1 MLKATRIKLITVD
14 LNDEMNVMGIIKSKK
29 PIAN

>member
-14 LNDEMNVMGIIKSKK
+14 LNDEMNVIGIMKSKK
-29 PIAN
+29 PTEN